1 MTSHDW
7 ESMNTYTWR
16 IESLEYAVTAEGL
29 PNVVTHIHWRLF
41 GTSSEKYASN
51 TTSNLSDSSTA
62 TVVLAPYT
70 GQAYGC
76 LNVPFNPNKTFI
88 NYSDLSEEIV
98 IGWLKSI
105 MSEDD
110 IAKLKSQIDAQ
121 IAAQVNPTTGS
132 GLPWSN

>member
-1 MTSHDW
+1 MGARIG
-7 ESMNTYTWR
+7 Y
-16 IESLEYAVTAEGL
+16 IESLEYAVTAEGM

-41 GTSSEKYASN
+41 GTSSGKYASK
-51 TTSNLSDSSTA
+51 TTNNLSDGSTA

-76 LNVPFNPNKTFI
+76 LTVPFNPNKNFI
-88 NYSDLSEEIV
+88 NYLDLNEEIV
-98 IGWLKSI
+98 IGWLESI
-105 MSEDD
+105 LSKDE
-110 IAKLKSQIDAQ
+110 IAKIKSQIDAQ